1 MCKYLFLIGSSLV
14 LAQPAWADTAADE
27 LLAGTRPIIVTA
39 TGMPLEQDRTGQP
52 VSVIGEEEIR
62 TIQGP
67 DITRVLRRLPG
78 VTVTRNGPLG
88 GFTGVRV
95 RGAASERLLVL
106 VDGVRVS
113 DVASPAGGFDFGN
126 VMSGGLDSIELL
138 RGSNSV
144 VWGSDAIGG
153 VMNLATRVEDGASA
167 SVEYGGDDQLTTQ
180 AGLGHVGEKL
190 TAGINAGYVDA
201 KGFSSAAGGSEKDG
215 FRQFHLSARG
225 KYALTDE
232 FALTANAS
240 YAKGKLDIDGYP
252 APFYSFADTKERQDT
267 RQLSGRLGAEYGNDW
282 LDLRGGFSLS
292 DTKRDM
298 FDEAVSRKPNYRT
311 DGRSERAELF
321 GRVRLPSDFRLD
333 FGADKEWIG
342 YAAHDLSPWATPPG
356 ITRGKA
362 DIASAHALIGYYGT
376 RLTLSAGARLDDH
389 SRFGHAW
396 TFGANGSYAIA
407 PDWRLRASYGEGF
420 KAPSLF
426 QLLSD
431 YGNAT
436 LRPERSKAYDLGLE
450 YGHAGE
456 ELFIALTA
464 FRHDSRDLI
473 DYVSCWGMSDGICTN
488 RPFGTYDNIGKARA
502 EGVELEVRAPLAKGL
517 SAEASY
523 SYVKAT
529 DRTPGGFN
537 QGNDLARRPRHAAT
551 FALDW
556 DSPFGL
562 ALGADIRVLG
572 RSFDDGGNFTRLG
585 AHALGDIRA
594 SYPLNETIELFGRV
608 ENVWNEHYQ
617 TAAGYNTQGRAAYLG
632 ARLKM

>member
-1 MCKYLFLIGSSLV
+1 MHKYLFLIGSPLLIS
-14 LAQPAWADTAADE
+14 QPARAEEDAS
-27 LLAGTRPIIVTA
+27 PIIVTA
-39 TGMPLEQDRTGQP
+39 TGMPLAQDRTGQP

-62 TIQGP
+62 IVQGP

-167 SVEYGGDDQLTTQ
+167 SVEYGGDDQLTAQ
-180 AGLGHVGEKL
+180 AGIGHVGEKL

-201 KGFSSAAGGSEKDG
+201 RGFSSAAGGAENDG
-215 FRQFHLSARG
+215 FEQFHLTARG
-225 KYALTDE
+225 NYALTE
-232 FALTANAS
+232 QLALTANAS

-252 APFYSFADTKERQDT
+252 APFYSFADTPERQDT
-267 RQLSGRLGAEYGNDW
+267 RQWSGRVGAEYAGKALELRAGYAVADTER
-282 LDLRGGFSLS
+282 DLIDPSFTS
-292 DTKRDM
+292 
-298 FDEAVSRKPNYRT
+298 APYYAT
-311 DGRSERAELF
+311 DGRSRRAELF
-321 GRVRLPSDFRLD
+321 GRVNLPANVRVD
-333 FGADKEWIG
+333 FGADKEWTRFDAG
-342 YAAHDLSPWATPPG
+342 TA
-356 ITRGKA
+356 RGKA
-362 DIASAHALIGYYGT
+362 DIASTHAMIGYYGS

-396 TFGANGSYAIA
+396 TFGANGSYAIS
-407 PDWRLRASYGEGF
+407 PEWRMRASFGEGF

-426 QLLSD
+426 QLLSE

-436 LRPERSKAYDLGLE
+436 LRPETSKAYDLGIE

-456 ELFIALTA
+456 GLFVALTA
-464 FRHDSRDLI
+464 FRHDSKDLI
-473 DYVSCWGMSDGICTN
+473 DYVSCWGMSSGICTS
-488 RPFGTYDNIGKARA
+488 RPFGTYDNIGKARS
-502 EGVELEVRAPLAKGL
+502 EGFELELRAPLGKGL
-517 SAEASY
+517 NALASY
-523 SYVKAT
+523 SYVKST
-529 DRTPGGFN
+529 DRSPGSFN
-537 QGNDLARRPRHAAT
+537 RGNDLARRPRHAAT

-572 RSFDDGGNFTRLG
+572 RSYDNGSNTTRLG
-585 AHALGDIRA
+585 AHALADLRA
-594 SYPLNETIELFGRV
+594 SFPLNDTIELFGRV
-608 ENVWNEHYQ
+608 ENVWNEHFQ
-617 TAAGYNTQGRAAYLG
+617 TAAGYNTQGRATYLG